1 MTHGAQQYFDERE
14 RFRTR
19 VSAVTVAVASL
30 WLAVF
35 WVLATAPARRV
46 LNDPEHFGFEGPERY
61 VRRIELETYGITH
74 GNADIQRGLEYVP
87 RVRHGGG
94 SGDEHVRVKE
104 TAPQLGLGPAGPGE
118 APEDLLARALRRS
131 SDVPIVQSENLVFE
145 RLVRPNY
152 PDDARQHGI
161 EGRFSVVAL
170 IDTSGRVVEVEVQG
184 GDADGILEREA
195 LAAVRQCLIRPYRVA
210 GTPREIVARFP
221 FNFYLRD

>member
-1 MTHGAQQYFDERE
+1 MTHGSQEYFEERR

-19 VSAVTVAVASL
+19 VSAVTVGVAGFSL
-30 WLAVF
+30 VAFWLLV
-35 WVLATAPARRV
+35 TTPANH
-46 LNDPEHFGFEGPERY
+46 LINHPEHFGFEGPERY
-61 VRRIELETYGITH
+61 VRRIELETYGVTH
-74 GNADIQRGLEYVP
+74 GNADIQRGLEFVP

-94 SGDEHVRVKE
+94 SGDEHVRVRE
-104 TAPQLGLGPAGPGE
+104 RAPRIGIGPAGPGE

-131 SDVPIVQSENLVFE
+131 SDVPVVQSENLVFE

-152 PDDARQHGI
+152 PDDARLHGI

-184 GDADGILEREA
+184 GDAEGILEREA